1 MIYPTKHAL
10 GIELEN
16 GVEIL
21 IHFGINTVKLNG
33 QGFELLVKM
42 NQKVKKG
49 DLLWNADLN
58 YIKENAIDD
67 CLLMIITKGQGPLEK
82 NYGHKKSGE
91 TILKIKR

>member
-1 MIYPTKHAL
+1 MGNKQTRDEFCPCK
-10 GIELEN
+10 
-16 GVEIL
+16 
-21 IHFGINTVKLNG
+21 
-33 QGFELLVKM
+33 
-42 NQKVKKG
+42 KKG

>member
-1 MIYPTKHAL
+1 MDK
-10 GIELEN
+10 G
-16 GVEIL
+16 
-21 IHFGINTVKLNG
+21 LN
-33 QGFELLVKM
+33 FLLKM

-82 NYGHKKSGE
+82 NYGHKKVV
-91 TILKIKR
+91 KQF